1 MKYDSYTRFLK
12 SQMYKDCIVYEMEQK
27 PLNQLINIFTS
38 TSTSST
44 SSSSTA
50 NSITTSLTN
59 NNNNNL
65 NNVVAATSATAAN
78 EANRKDKKRS
88 VILPWTKGML
98 SLF

>member
-59 NNNNNL
+59 NNNNL